1 MPRTKYT
8 RKTKANDSIK
18 EYNMMIQ
25 TYDRHVQTRIAK
37 LERDAQTEVKSF
49 ETFVDVMVNR
59 IPTEIRQMTLSKI
72 LVWQNG
78 DKQKENYN
86 NEVNSF
92 DNNCMQ
98 PPAKPKAKPKTV
110 NKAMKRLTTA
120 ISDDGYATEG
130 GTSIG
135 STSKSKRRTQ
145 VTTTRKTRSSTM
157 ASKAKLMEINHFKTP
172 AMLKP
177 PPNVYDVVTPKIK
190 PNTPLNVLR
199 RPRQGE
205 MVLSMKGSPLLVSA
219 IVEEKTA
226 NINVPLADGNVMS
239 LLPQEGLRMS
249 HIPSLD
255 AETMLQ
261 LQTLKNH
268 IEKVISLK

>member
-1 MPRTKYT
+1 
-8 RKTKANDSIK
+8 
-18 EYNMMIQ
+18 MIQ
-25 TYDRHVQTRIAK
+25 TFDRHVQTRVAK
-37 LERDAQTEVKSF
+37 LERDTQTEIKSF

-59 IPTEIRQMTLSKI
+59 IPTEIRQMTLGKI
-72 LVWQNG
+72 LDWQNG

-86 NEVNSF
+86 NEVNIN
-92 DNNCMQ
+92 DCMQ
-98 PPAKPKAKPKTV
+98 PPAKPKPKVKTV
-110 NKAMKRLTTA
+110 SKAKRTA
-120 ISDDGYATEG
+120 TAASDDGYATEG

-135 STSKSKRRTQ
+135 STRNTKRQTQ
-145 VTTTRKTRSSTM
+145 ASTTRKTRSSTM
-157 ASKAKLMEINHFKTP
+157 TSRAKLGEINHFKTP
-172 AMLKP
+172 ATLKP
-177 PPNVYDVVTPKIK
+177 PPNMYDVVTPKIK

-219 IVEEKTA
+219 VVEEKTA

-249 HIPSLD
+249 HIPPLD
-255 AETMLQ
+255 PETMLQ
-261 LQTLKNH
+261 LETLRNH